1 MVLYISIS
9 LILLFLI
16 FGFIFPEQLTGVTSQ
31 MFAFITNDLGW
42 FYLVTVLGILVFSLY
57 LAFSRFGKIRLGN
70 DDDRPEYSNFSW
82 FAMLFSAGM
91 GIGLVF
97 WGVAEPLFHY
107 AQPPMGI
114 EPLSTQSAM
123 MSFRYAFLHWGFHP
137 WAIYAIVGLALAYVT
152 FRKKMPCLISST
164 LYPLLGEKTK
174 GTIGHVIDI
183 LALIL
188 TVIGVA
194 TSLGMGALQVNGG
207 LNTLFNIPNTFNTQV
222 VIIIVITI
230 LFLISATTGL
240 DKGIKILSNTNII
253 IAVLLL
259 LFVFLFG
266 PTVFIIDTFFVSLSG
281 YIQNLLPMS
290 LALSPFEKDPWIG
303 TWTIFY
309 WAWWLSWGPFVG
321 TFIARISKG
330 RTVKEFILGVVIL
343 PAIFCCIWF
352 TAFGGTA
359 LYFEIF
365 EGADIVAQ
373 VTNDV
378 TVGLFATLSY
388 LPLGKIIS
396 FIATVLIVTFFVTSA
411 DSATFVIGMF
421 SRNGDL
427 NPDNKIKIIWGVVL
441 SLMAIVLLFSGGL
454 VAMRNTSIIMA
465 LPFLLI
471 IILMCV
477 AIYKAFGSEKSD

>member
-16 FGFIFPEQLTGVTSQ
+16 FGFLFPEQLTGITTQ
-31 MFAFITNDLGW
+31 MFGFITNDLGW
-42 FYLVTVLGILVFSLY
+42 FYLVTVLAVLIFSIY
-57 LAFSRFGKIRLGN
+57 LAFGRFGQIRLGN

-97 WGVAEPLFHY
+97 WGVAEPVFHY

-164 LYPLLGEKTK
+164 LYPLLGEKAR
-174 GTIGHVIDI
+174 GPIGNVIDI

-207 LNTLFNIPNTFNTQV
+207 LNTLFNIPNNISTQ
-222 VIIIVITI
+222 VIIIVVITV

-343 PAIFCCIWF
+343 PALFCCIWF
-352 TAFGGTA
+352 TVFGGTA

-365 EGADIVAQ
+365 EGVDIVAQ

-396 FIATVLIVTFFVTSA
+396 FIATILIVTFFVTSA

-421 SRNGDL
+421 SRNGNL
-427 NPDNKIKIIWGVVL
+427 NPDNKIKVIWGVIL

-465 LPFLLI
+465 LPFLGI

-477 AIYKAFGSEKSD
+477 AIYKAFVNEKKD

>member
-1 MVLYISIS
+1 
-9 LILLFLI
+9 LFLI

-164 LYPLLGEKTK
+164 LYPLFGEKTK
-174 GTIGHVIDI
+174 GPIGHVIDI

>member
-107 AQPPMGI
+107 VQPPMGI
-114 EPLSTQSAM
+114 EPSSTQSAM

-164 LYPLLGEKTK
+164 LYPLFGEKTK
-174 GTIGHVIDI
+174 GPIGHVIDI

>member
-1 MVLYISIS
+1 MMVFYISIS

-31 MFAFITNDLGW
+31 LFAFITNDLGW
-42 FYLVTVLGILVFSLY
+42 FYLVTVLGVLIFSLY
-57 LAFSRFGKIRLGN
+57 LAFGRFGKIRLGN
-70 DDDRPEYSNFSW
+70 DDDRPEYSTFSW

-97 WGVAEPLFHY
+97 WGVAEPVFHY

-164 LYPLLGEKTK
+164 LYPLLGEKTR
-174 GTIGHVIDI
+174 GPIGHVIDI

-207 LNTLFNIPNTFNTQV
+207 LNTLFNVPNNISTQV
-222 VIIIVITI
+222 IIIIVITV

-266 PTVFIIDTFFVSLSG
+266 PTIFIIDTFFVSLSG

-290 LALSPFEKDPWIG
+290 LSLSPFDKDPWIG

-352 TAFGGTA
+352 TIFGGTA

-365 EGADIVAQ
+365 EGVDIVAQ

-396 FIATVLIVTFFVTSA
+396 FIATILIITFFVTSA

-427 NPDNKIKIIWGVVL
+427 NPDNKIKVIWGVIL

-465 LPFLLI
+465 LPFLFI
-471 IILMCV
+471 IIMMCV
-477 AIYKAFGSEKSD
+477 AIFKAFRNE